1 MDGKG
6 DVDAVGGLTEGID
19 GLIRLRFGRIDW
31 MIIVVIGSSRVR

>member
-19 GLIRLRFGRIDW
+19 GLVRLRVGIDL
-31 MIIVVIGSSRVR
+31 MIIVVVVIRVR